1 LPEEPEH
8 VQKFNTLRLGTR
20 SSLLALAQS
29 RQIKAALEYCHE
41 NLRVELVEFQ
51 TQGDRDLNTP
61 LSAVSHSDFF
71 SDTLDAALIN
81 KSIDF
86 CVHSYKDLAFPR
98 PDALHIAAIPE
109 RENPADVVIF
119 RRDIDS
125 LLEAGQRI
133 RIGSSS
139 LRRKINTSDFL
150 ITALPNLSD
159 SLSIEFQTLR
169 GSVVDRLQRLLPGAE
184 DQRLDGVV
192 LALAG
197 LNRLWADK
205 HGRAA
210 IREILAQTRWMVLP
224 LSECPTAMG
233 QGALAIECRSD
244 DTETQSILSSVHDT
258 PTAKLLDIER
268 TMLREEVAQQ
278 NSNNAN
284 HLGVSA
290 IQNSELGYI
299 ARLRGREAETD
310 EATYACKTAQQPGKP
325 ATARPWNS
333 SNWRKQI
340 KRTAL
345 PVELPTAAPLFIAHW
360 QALENINPA
369 ADTRCWTSGTASWRE
384 LARRGIWVEGCTDHM
399 GFTALHESI
408 ACAVLQLPAL
418 ADWCALTHAGAVSS
432 WEKSGVGNTIATY
445 KVSTDIQSDS
455 FNPEEI
461 VTATHFFWRTAA
473 HFESLRHLVSSD
485 AHHACGP
492 GKTLHT
498 LKAAGLKN
506 ISPFPSHKEWQQWL
520 N

>member
-1 LPEEPEH
+1 

-41 NLRVELVEFQ
+41 NLRIELVEFQ

-71 SDTLDAALIN
+71 SDTLDTALIN

-98 PDALHIAAIPE
+98 PDTLHIAAIPE

-159 SLSIEFQTLR
+159 SLSIDFQTLR
-169 GSVVDRLQRLLPGAE
+169 GSVVDRLQRLLPDAG

-210 IREILAQTRWMVLP
+210 IREILAQSRWMVLP

-233 QGALAIECRSD
+233 QGALAIECRSE

-268 TMLREEVAQQ
+268 TMLHEKVAQQ

-284 HLGVSA
+284 YYGVSA
-290 IQNSELGYI
+290 IQNRELGYI
-299 ARLRGREAETD
+299 ARLRGREADTD
-310 EATYACKTAQQPGKP
+310 EATYACKTSQQPVKP

-333 SNWRKQI
+333 SNWRKQMQRI
-340 KRTAL
+340 AL
-345 PVELPTAAPLFIAHW
+345 PVELPTSAPLFIAHW
-360 QALENINPA
+360 HALESINPA

-384 LARRGIWVEGCTDHM
+384 LAKRGIWVEGCTDHM

-408 ACAVLQLPAL
+408 ACDVLQLPAL
-418 ADWCALTHAGAVSS
+418 ASWCALTHTGAVSS

-445 KVSTDIQSDS
+445 IISADIQSDS
-455 FNPEEI
+455 FNPEDI
-461 VTATHFFWRTAA
+461 ATATHFFWRTAS
-473 HFESLRHLVSSD
+473 HFESLQHLVSSD

-492 GKTLHT
+492 GKTLHI